1 VPAIERLE
9 LVGVGLD
16 VSAMSVAKQP
26 VDVVA
31 DASQVCGGEKATTI
45 HRLDR
50 HLDPVFAFAFGDG
63 DSVPTTVVVFKPLRM
78 VTSNRP
84 SNQARSE
91 ALPGAP
97 RMPST
102 SASPRS
108 HDSKSWT
115 TTNLLR

>member
-31 DASQVCGGEKATTI
+31 DASQVCGGEEATVI

-50 HLDPVFAFAFGDG
+50 HLDPVCAFAFGNG
-63 DSVPTTVVVFKPLRM
+63 DSVPTAVVVL
-78 VTSNRP
+78 
-84 SNQARSE
+84 Q
-91 ALPGAP
+91 
-97 RMPST
+97 
-102 SASPRS
+102 
-108 HDSKSWT
+108 
-115 TTNLLR
+115 